1 MIDRMS
7 DRPSARDGAPAGPA
21 LTVVSITPD
30 RYETVRRTLRHV
42 RAQTA
47 HDQIELLLI
56 APTREMLEPDER
68 ELAEFRWV
76 KIVEVGPLGA
86 TGEVRAR
93 AVREA
98 SAPIVVFTEDHCFP
112 EPGWAAALLARH
124 EGPWAAVGPVLRN
137 ANPETM
143 VSWADLV
150 IGYGP
155 WLAPGVA
162 GPMDHLPGHNSSY
175 KVSVLLEYGDRLA
188 QLMEAE
194 SVLHWDLRRRGYEL
208 YLEPAARAAHTNFA
222 HWTTFRPV
230 QVMNGRAFADTR
242 RRGWPASKRLAFAA
256 ASPLIPVV
264 RFVRAVRDAH
274 RAGIPVGLLARAAPA
289 LAGGLLLDGVGQML
303 GYAFGADDSLRVDL
317 VCFESHR
324 VERNERE
331 GAQRANL

>member
-1 MIDRMS
+1 MTES
-7 DRPSARDGAPAGPA
+7 SPASSRASTGPA

-30 RYETVRRTLRHV
+30 RYDTVRRTLRHV

-47 HDQIELLLI
+47 RDEIELLLI
-56 APTREMLEPDER
+56 APSRDTLEADES

-112 EPGWAAALLARH
+112 EPEWAAALLARH
-124 EGPWAAVGPVLRN
+124 AGPWAAVGPVLRN
-137 ANPETM
+137 ANPDTM
-143 VSWADLV
+143 VSWADLF
-150 IGYGP
+150 IAYGP

-162 GPMDHLPGHNSSY
+162 GPKDHLPGHNSSY

-194 SVLHWDLRRRGYEL
+194 SVLQWDLRRCGHQL
-208 YLEPAARAAHTNFA
+208 FLEPAARAAHTNFA
-222 HWTTFRPV
+222 HWATFRPV
-230 QVMNGRAFADTR
+230 QVMNGRVFADMR
-242 RRGWPASKRLAFAA
+242 RRDWSMPKRVAFAA
-256 ASPLIPVV
+256 ASPLIPAV

-274 RAGIPVGLLARAAPA
+274 RAGIPVSLLARATPA
-289 LAGGLLLDGVGQML
+289 LAAGLLLDGVGQML
-303 GYAFGADDSLRVDL
+303 GYAFGAGDSLRVDL

-331 GAQRANL
+331 APQRAHD

>member
-1 MIDRMS
+1 MTEMMPS
-7 DRPSARDGAPAGPA
+7 SNEASARPA

-47 HDQIELLLI
+47 RDQIELLLI
-56 APTREMLEPDER
+56 VPARDTLEPDES

-76 KIVEVGPLGA
+76 KIVEVGALGA

-112 EPGWAAALLARH
+112 EPEWAAALLARH
-124 EGPWAAVGPVLRN
+124 AEPWAAVGPVLRN

-143 VSWADLV
+143 VSWADLF

-155 WLAPGVA
+155 WLAPGVP
-162 GPMDHLPGHNSSY
+162 GPKDHLPGHNSSY
-175 KVSVLLEYGDRLA
+175 KVSVLLEYGDQLA

-194 SVLHWDLRRRGYEL
+194 SVLHWDLRRRGYQL
-208 YLEPAARAAHTNFA
+208 YLEPAARAAHTNFE

-242 RRGWPASKRLAFAA
+242 RRDWPASKRLVFAA
-256 ASPLIPVV
+256 ASPLIPFV

-274 RAGIPVGLLARAAPA
+274 RAGIPVSLLARVAPA
-289 LAGGLLLDGVGQML
+289 LAGGLFLDGVGQML

-331 GAQRANL
+331 GAQRAHV

>member
-1 MIDRMS
+1 MIES
-7 DRPSARDGAPAGPA
+7 PFTSGGASIGPA

-47 HDQIELLLI
+47 RDQIELLLI
-56 APTREMLEPDER
+56 APTREMLEPDES
-68 ELAEFRWV
+68 ELADFRWV

-112 EPGWAAALLARH
+112 EPEWAAALLARH
-124 EGPWAAVGPVLRN
+124 AEPWAAVGPVLRN
-137 ANPETM
+137 ANPDTM
-143 VSWADLV
+143 VSWADLF

-155 WLAPGVA
+155 WLAPGVP
-162 GPMDHLPGHNSSY
+162 GPKDHLPGHNSSY
-175 KVSVLLEYGDRLA
+175 KVAVLLEYGDQLA

-194 SVLHWDLRRRGYEL
+194 SVLHWDLCRRGHRL
-208 YLEPAARAAHTNFA
+208 FLESAACAAHTNFA

-242 RRGWPASKRLAFAA
+242 ARDWPAPKRLAFAA

-274 RAGIPVGLLARAAPA
+274 RAGIPVSLLARAAPA
-289 LAGGLLLDGVGQML
+289 LAGGLLLDGVGQFL

-331 GAQRANL
+331 AHL

>member
-1 MIDRMS
+1 MTGSAPTSSRAS
-7 DRPSARDGAPAGPA
+7 TGPS

-30 RYETVRRTLRHV
+30 SYETVRRTLRHV

-47 HDQIELLLI
+47 RDVIELLLI
-56 APTREMLEPDER
+56 APARELLEADES

-112 EPGWAAALLARH
+112 DPDWAAALLARH
-124 EGPWAAVGPVLRN
+124 AEPWAAVGPVIRN
-137 ANPETM
+137 ANPDTM
-143 VSWADLV
+143 VSWADLF

-155 WLAPGVA
+155 WLAPGIA
-162 GPMDHLPGHNSSY
+162 GPADHLPGHNSSY
-175 KVSVLLEYGDRLA
+175 KVAALLEYGDRLG

-194 SVLHWDLRRRGYEL
+194 SVLQWDMRRRGHSL
-208 YLEPAARAAHTNFA
+208 FLEPAARAAHTNFA
-222 HWTTFRPV
+222 RWATFRPV

-242 RRGWPASKRLAFAA
+242 SRDWPTSKRIAFAV

-264 RFVRAVRDAH
+264 RFARAVRDA
-274 RAGIPVGLLARAAPA
+274 RGAGIPVS
-289 LAGGLLLDGVGQML
+289 LLLRVAPSLAAGLILDGIGQML
-303 GYAFGADDSLRVDL
+303 GYAFGADESLRVDL

-324 VERNERE
+324 VERNQ
-331 GAQRANL
+331 GA